1 MTMTKQQIEY
11 LAAAAVRSIKTVH
24 GKDLDET
31 IAISI
36 IDNFLTAYKERT
48 RSRYT
53 GEIELADLMR
63 GLNTAYNTGNLDLF
77 VNPAPVIELFAKKT
91 REEAA
96 RITFADAIS
105 FLCGKAITAQ
115 FGI

>member
-1 MTMTKQQIEY
+1 MTMTKQQMEY
-11 LAAAAVRSIKTVH
+11 LAATAARRIKTLY
-24 GKDLDET
+24 GKSIDEA
-31 IAISI
+31 IAYSV

-63 GLNTAYNTGNLDLF
+63 GLNTAYNTGKLDLF

-105 FLCGKAITAQ
+105 FLCSKAIAAQ